1 MNSKIVFNQSII
13 KNNIDLF
20 LEKTKHLTKLKLL
33 FPVKACSNNLILNM
47 FKHMGFGFDV
57 SNQTELDKVK
67 KYNSFLSMVGPKCK
81 NINLDDLNH
90 YIIFYDNILDYINSK
105 EDSTHK
111 GLRIN
116 FNRSKHFNFSHFGI
130 PLNKIELNILQEIK
144 NIHFHISG
152 NKLISSLTKKIFK
165 IIKLCKNLQT
175 LDIGGGYEDL
185 EVDDLVKFLSR
196 IHDKL
201 KNNQIIMVECGD
213 MWFKNAVKL
222 YTYVLSVK
230 DITKN
235 TKIIYLPISKEG
247 NLKWSSPVFIS
258 KNSNK
263 NQNKIKYKYYFYG
276 ATCYE
281 KDLIGFGSS
290 DYVLQENDLLE
301 FGKIS
306 PYSAEWNTSFNGID
320 KIEVI
325 YE

>member
-1 MNSKIVFNQSII
+1 MDSKIVFKQSII
-13 KNNIDLF
+13 ENNIDLF
-20 LEKTKHLTKLKLL
+20 LEKTKHLTKLELL

-47 FKHMGFGFDV
+47 FKSKGFGFDI
-57 SNQTELDKVK
+57 SNQAELDKVK
-67 KYNSFLSMVGPKCK
+67 MYNGFLSMVGPKCK
-81 NINLDDLNH
+81 NIILDNLNH

-116 FNRSKHFNFSHFGI
+116 FNKSKCFDFSHFGI
-130 PLNKIELNILQEIK
+130 PFNKIELNILQEIK

-152 NKLISSLTKKIFK
+152 NKLIPSLTKQIFK
-165 IIKLCKNLQT
+165 IIKLCKNLQV

-185 EVDDLVKFLSR
+185 EVDEMVEFLSC
-196 IHDKL
+196 IHNRL
-201 KNNQIIMVECGD
+201 KDNQILIVECGD
-213 MWFKNAVKL
+213 MWFKNAGKL

-230 DITKN
+230 DIAKN

-247 NLKWSSPVFIS
+247 NLKWSSPVFID

-263 NQNKIKYKYYFYG
+263 NQNKIKYYFYG

-281 KDLIGFGSS
+281 KDLIAFGRS

-301 FGKIS
+301 FEKIS

-320 KIEVI
+320 KIEVV

>member
-1 MNSKIVFNQSII
+1 MKYV
-13 KNNIDLF
+13 IDTNALRTF
-20 LEKTKHLTKLKLL
+20 FRYYYRLVTPELY
-33 FPVKACSNNLILNM
+33 AN
-47 FKHMGFGFDV
+47 
-57 SNQTELDKVK
+57 LDKMIENGDLISVK
-67 KYNSFLSMVGPKCK
+67 EVYNEMERQHQK
-81 NINLDDLNH
+81 
-90 YIIFYDNILDYINSK
+90 
-105 EDSTHK
+105 DS
-111 GLRIN
+111 
-116 FNRSKHFNFSHFGI
+116 
-130 PLNKIELNILQEIK
+130 EILQELK

-152 NKLISSLTKKIFK
+152 NKLIPSLTKQIFK

-185 EVDDLVKFLSR
+185 EVDDMIKFLSC
-196 IHDKL
+196 IHNRL
-201 KNNQIIMVECGD
+201 KHNQIIIVECGD
-213 MWFKNAVKL
+213 MWFKNAGKL

-230 DITKN
+230 DIKKN

-258 KNSNK
+258 KNSNN
-263 NQNKIKYKYYFYG
+263 NQYKIKYYFYG

-290 DYVLQENDLLE
+290 NYVLQENDLLE

-320 KIEVI
+320 KIEVV